1 MLPSSADAPAFRLW
15 APNSRTR
22 KIFPRSSSR
31 TCAPMATSN
40 RRPAP
45 STTSSGTE
53 QSVHCKSPRKLLRS
67 GRAPARATL
76 KAWTN
81 RGHSSNAPRR
91 RMLQP
96 LPGLCF
102 RSGPSNQLP
111 LRRSLQ
117 TRYRGLEEEGS
128 EGAGGGIGDGIA
140 LVGAAAGIGERGG
153 GLAEVVQEGVQDG
166 IENAGH
172 ILCSEA
178 ALAKLAPQKR
188 LLFPVPTMTA
198 NP

>member
-1 MLPSSADAPAFRLW
+1 
-15 APNSRTR
+15 
-22 KIFPRSSSR
+22 
-31 TCAPMATSN
+31 
-40 RRPAP
+40 
-45 STTSSGTE
+45 
-53 QSVHCKSPRKLLRS
+53 
-67 GRAPARATL
+67 
-76 KAWTN
+76 
-81 RGHSSNAPRR
+81 
-91 RMLQP
+91 MLQP

-140 LVGAAAGIGERGG
+140 LVGAVAGIGERGG
-153 GLAEVVQEGVQDG
+153 GLAEVVQEGIQDG

-178 ALAKLAPQKR
+178 ALAKLTPQKR